1 MALMV
6 WIYLSS
12 LVILLGG
19 ELAYAYAHTFG
30 SQRADA

>member
-19 ELAYAYAHTFG
+19 ELSHAYARTFG
-30 SQRADA
+30 SQSE

>member
-1 MALMV
+1 MV

-19 ELAYAYAHTFG
+19 ELSYAYARTFG
-30 SQRADA
+30 SQSKPSA